1 MLERF
6 SNLVKDKEP
15 EVVEQ
20 AWHSCKYVKM
30 AESPGAE

>member
-20 AWHSCKYVKM
+20 AWHSCKKM
-30 AESPGAE
+30 VEGPRAE